1 MRGSSAGESI
11 VAARG
16 ITIHALFDQKS
27 YHLESFQRAYAWER
41 PQVERLIEDLAG
53 TFLDQWDPRDGD
65 DDVDRYDT
73 YFLGPIIIYRK
84 DDKIHLADGQ
94 QRVITLLLLLLQL
107 HRLIEDR
114 EDAHDQM
121 AELRTLIRGDR
132 RFGLAFA
139 VRIETYRSCFDA
151 LLQRQPFST
160 DGARP
165 DVQRAWHA
173 SQYIFDACPAD
184 LRGEAML
191 PFIRWVLDRVS
202 LVELDAGGPKR
213 GKAMFV
219 AMNDRGVRLAPLDH
233 LKSFMLTDAP
243 DEQDRLDTQWQRMI
257 ASLEAI
263 DKDAPLDYVRT
274 VLRSRYFDVDPTE
287 ESAWARNETPHEWLD
302 MHKDEIWPAAKKG
315 APARL
320 FTDLLEPMHVPYG
333 HLLRACIDYTSELE
347 AVWCNALNG
356 LTRQFDLTMAA
367 VRPTDSA
374 PAIFRKARCVANF
387 IDLFVITRGVNEESY
402 AQSELDQVVNRL
414 LPAARESRTVE
425 CLRELLGA
433 EAAAWYPKLAAVTE
447 LRYRESV
454 NRPFVVYLLARLTAW
469 LECGTGRGDP
479 TPRLLAEV
487 SDQRPYE
494 VEHLF
499 TKRAGAYGVADPDS
513 TPFQRVRA
521 RIGALVLLDG
531 AENAS
536 LGGGLLAEKT
546 GAYRAANWLAASLH
560 PDSYG
565 RGSVKFRDFAK
576 KENLIGMFRHY
587 QDNEPIEGLIEERGL
602 LYRAI
607 AERVWAPEAL
617 GLLIPVAEAAT
628 GAPEPARRSRRRSD
642 VSLSDLVLA
651 GRLLPDSA
659 LVGRRRGK
667 LHRATLLA
675 NGKIRIATGGQHIT
689 PSKAAMEAAESSSEN
704 GWTFWR
710 VEDTGETLGAVRDR
724 FRPLKQVGNPTLV
737 D

>member
-1 MRGSSAGESI
+1 MRGSSAGEPI

-16 ITIHALFDQKS
+16 ITIHTLFDQRS

-65 DDVDRYDT
+65 DDVDRYDP
-73 YFLGPIIIYRK
+73 YFLGPIITYRRG
-84 DDKIHLADGQ
+84 DKIHLADGQ

-114 EDAHDQM
+114 EDARDQV

-132 RFGLAFA
+132 RFSPAFA
-139 VRIETYRSCFDA
+139 VRIDTYRSCFDA
-151 LLQRQPFST
+151 LLTRQPFST

-165 DVQRAWHA
+165 DVQRAWYA
-173 SQYIFDACPAD
+173 SQCISAACPAD

-191 PFIRWVLDRVS
+191 PFIRWVLNRVS

-243 DEQDRLDTQWQRMI
+243 NDQDKLDAQWQRMI
-257 ASLEAI
+257 AVLEAI

-302 MHKDEIWPAAKKG
+302 THRATIWPGDRKG

-320 FTDLLEPMHVPYG
+320 FTELLEPMHAPYAD
-333 HLLRACIDYTSELE
+333 LLRSCTDYTSGLE

-367 VRPTDSA
+367 VRPADS
-374 PAIFRKARCVANF
+374 PPTILRKARCVANF
-387 IDLFVITRGVNEESY
+387 IDLFVITRGLNEESY
-402 AQSELDQVVNRL
+402 AQSELDLVVAKL
-414 LPAARESRTVE
+414 LPAARESRTME
-425 CLRELLGA
+425 SLRELLGS
-433 EAAAWYPKLAAVTE
+433 EAAAWYPKLAALTE

-469 LECGTGRGDP
+469 LEDGTGRGDP
-479 TPRLLAEV
+479 TPRLLARV
-487 SDQRPYE
+487 SGQRPFE

-499 TKRAGAYGVADPDS
+499 TKRAGAYRAAEPDS
-513 TPFQRVRA
+513 SPFQRIRA
-521 RIGALVLLDG
+521 RMGALVLLDG
-531 AENAS
+531 TENAS
-536 LGGGLLAEKT
+536 LGGGLLGEKA

-560 PDSYG
+560 PDSYR
-565 RGSVKFRDFAK
+565 RGSIKFRDFVK
-576 KENLIGMFRHY
+576 KENLAGMFRHY
-587 QDNEPIEGLIEERGL
+587 QEGEPIEALIEERGL
-602 LYRAI
+602 LYQAI
-607 AERVWAPEAL
+607 AERVWSPKAL
-617 GLLIPVAEAAT
+617 GLLIPAPETVSST
-628 GAPEPARRSRRRSD
+628 PEPARKSRRRND
-642 VSLSDLVLA
+642 VSLSDLVRA
-651 GRLLPDSA
+651 GLLLPDSA
-659 LVGRRRGK
+659 LVGRRRGRQ
-667 LHRATLLA
+667 HRATLLA
-675 NGKIRIATGGQHIT
+675 NGKIRIATGEYIA
-689 PSKAAMEAAESSSEN
+689 PSKAAMEAADSNSEN

-724 FRPLKQVGNPTLV
+724 FRAPE
-737 D
+737 